1 MANCPECGKPLRE
14 EREGEKRYFCE
25 NERCNV
31 TFVQH
36 PLEPSKV
43 RIAYTGFTR
52 YKTAGLSNKES
63 HRDSIRQKVK
73 LTARAT
79 RFQPLRSS

>member
-1 MANCPECGKPLRE
+1 MVNCPECEKPLRK
-14 EREGEKRYFCE
+14 EREGENIYFCE

-31 TFVQH
+31 AFVRH

-52 YKTAGLSNKES
+52 YKTTGLPSNEPYR
-63 HRDSIRQKVK
+63 HSIRQKFK
-73 LTARAT
+73 LAARPT
-79 RFQPLRSS
+79 R